1 MQNQKVYTVE
11 EVQKKLEHYCAYQ
24 ERCHQEV
31 IQKLRQFKMIPS
43 AIDRII
49 GYLIEHNY
57 LNETRFAKS
66 FARGKFRIKK
76 WGKERLLR
84 ELKQR
89 NISSYNIRLALKE
102 IPEDDYLKT
111 IEELATKFWL
121 SNASRQKQ
129 IQKKK
134 VFDALRYRG
143 WESELVYREIK
154 RLEDTS
160 LSIWNTLESGGNMLF
175 FKKPTEKTTLI
186 VVKWRE

>member
-186 VVKWRE
+186 EVKWRE

>member
-1 MQNQKVYTVE
+1 MPIKNGVT
-11 EVQKKLEHYCAYQ
+11 KKSFK
-24 ERCHQEV
+24 
-31 IQKLRQFKMIPS
+31 KLRQFKMIPS

-57 LNETRFAKS
+57 LNEKTRFAKS

-76 WGKERLLR
+76 WGKERLVR

-129 IQKKK
+129 IQK
-134 VFDALRYRG
+134 
-143 WESELVYREIK
+143 ESI
-154 RLEDTS
+154 
-160 LSIWNTLESGGNMLF
+160 
-175 FKKPTEKTTLI
+175 
-186 VVKWRE
+186 

>member
-1 MQNQKVYTVE
+1 MNLKRQPNGCRFFYGKKYLRPMQSQKVYTVE
-11 EVQKKLEHYCAYQ
+11 EAQKKLEHYCAYQ

-31 IQKLRQFKMIPS
+31 IQKLRQLKMIPS

-49 GYLIEHNY
+49 GHLIEHNY

-76 WGKERLLR
+76 WGIERILR

-89 NISSYNIRLALKE
+89 KISSYNIQLALKE

-111 IEELATKFWL
+111 VEELATKFWL
-121 SNASRQKQ
+121 ANASHQKHV
-129 IQKKK
+129 QKKK

-143 WESELVYREIK
+143 WENELVCKEIQ
-154 RLEDTS
+154 RLERD
-160 LSIWNTLESGGNMLF
+160 L
-175 FKKPTEKTTLI
+175 
-186 VVKWRE
+186 

>member
-31 IQKLRQFKMIPS
+31 IQKLHQFKMIPS

-186 VVKWRE
+186 EVKWRE

>member
-31 IQKLRQFKMIPS
+31 IQKIRQFKMIPS
-43 AIDRII
+43 ATDRII

-121 SNASRQKQ
+121 SNASLQKQ

-175 FKKPTEKTTLI
+175 FKKPIEKTTLI
-186 VVKWRE
+186 AVKWRE